1 MRKISLVAIATAAIL
16 TGTFGVWAATTHRT
30 PSTAPTSARID
41 TMQMMSGAKNLA
53 TEHFDDYSLIFN

>member
-1 MRKISLVAIATAAIL
+1 MRKISLVAFAAAAIL
-16 TGTFGVWAATTHRT
+16 AGTIGVLASATHRT
-30 PSTAPTSARID
+30 PSTTPISARID